1 MGLRDFARRFGAD
14 LDTLHAERLQERYR
28 SADLHAMGT
37 APLRVPVRVAGEI
50 QRHRMVPRHGS
61 PLLEVSVSD
70 GTGTVVAQFT
80 GRRSLG
86 GMEHGRG
93 VMFEGVIREQGGR
106 RVLLNPAYTL
116 LPRPE

>member
-1 MGLRDFARRFGAD
+1 MGLRDFTRRFGAD

-28 SADLHAMGT
+28 SADLHPIT
-37 APLRVPVRVAGEI
+37 DAPLRVPVRVAGEV
-50 QRHRMVPRHGS
+50 QRIRMVPRHGS
-61 PLLEVSVSD
+61 PLLEISVSD

-93 VMFEGVIREQGGR
+93 VLFEGVIREQGGR
-106 RVLLNPAYTL
+106 RVLCNPAYTL
-116 LPRPE
+116 FPKPT